1 MRRQDWVVRFVALIT
16 AGSGLASLSSLI
28 GRPFP
33 HLHALRYLFPIEFAH
48 LSDFL
53 TLLIGFFLVICSINI
68 ARRKRRAFLT
78 VLLLASAA
86 TVLHFAKRDY
96 EPGLW
101 ALVLMTALLAIRKRF
116 TVRSALP
123 DFRGVILRLAIG
135 FSLAVTYGVAGF
147 WFLDRREFGINFHL
161 LDSFRHTLELMTL
174 RWDTG
179 LVPHSQ
185 YARWFLDSLSL
196 MTAVAVGYAVV
207 VLFRPV
213 LYRYKTQSR
222 EREQAK
228 SLTAS
233 HGHSSLDFY
242 KTWPDKSFFFS
253 RSRRSFISYR
263 VAGSFALALADPV
276 GPEEE
281 LPELISDFLNWCR
294 DNDWR
299 TCFYQTLPDFL
310 PLYER
315 FGLKRLKIGDD
326 AVVNLEQFN
335 LNGGSMKKLRT
346 LVRKLEKDGIHCIC
360 HSAPLSAEVLEQARE
375 VSDEWLGI
383 PGRHERTFTLGQ
395 FEPVY
400 VASTPLF
407 AVYDA
412 AGRMLAFV
420 NVVPSYAAGQATV
433 DLMRRR
439 TEVPNGIM
447 EYLFV
452 KLLAMSKEK
461 GYKTFDLG
469 MAPMSGFQ
477 ESESAKFEEKLVHIF
492 FSHLNF
498 LFSFSGLRQFK
509 SKFATD
515 WEPRYAVFQRFVDL
529 PRLAIAL
536 QRVSRIPK
544 SRKRNVLHGFLSGR
558 AWEFRQDARGPS
570 AGRVVPALPADRE
583 ETDREETVLT
593 Q

>member
-1 MRRQDWVVRFVALIT
+1 MRRQDWIVRFVALIT

-53 TLLIGFFLVICSINI
+53 TLLIGFFLVIGSINI
-68 ARRKRRAFLT
+68 ARRKRRAFSA
-78 VLLLASAA
+78 VMLLASVAA
-86 TVLHFAKRDY
+86 ILHFAKRDY
-96 EPGLW
+96 EPGVW
-101 ALVLMTALLAIRKRF
+101 ALVLMGALVATRNRF

-123 DFRGVILRLAIG
+123 DLRGAFMRLMIG

-147 WFLDRREFGINFHL
+147 WLLDRREFGINFHIVA
-161 LDSFRHTLELMTL
+161 SFRRTLELMTL
-174 RWDTG
+174 HWDSD

-196 MTAVAVGYAVV
+196 MTVVAVGYSVV

-213 LYRYKTQSR
+213 LYRYTTQAR
-222 EREQAK
+222 ERELAR
-228 SLTAS
+228 SLLVR
-233 HGHSSLDFY
+233 HGRAALDLY
-242 KTWPDKSFFFS
+242 KIWPDKSFFFS
-253 RSRRSFISYR
+253 KSRRAFLSYK
-263 VAGSFALALADPV
+263 VAANFALVLGDPV

-299 TCFYQTLPDFL
+299 ACFYQTLPDFL
-310 PLYER
+310 PLYAR
-315 FGLKRLKIGDD
+315 FGLKKLKIGDD
-326 AVVNLEQFN
+326 AVVNLELFN
-335 LNGGSMKKLRT
+335 LEGGSMKKLRS
-346 LVRKLEKDGIHCIC
+346 LSRRLEKEGMRTVYHPVPIPDE
-360 HSAPLSAEVLEQARE
+360 ALEQARE
-375 VSDEWLGI
+375 VSDEWLSI
-383 PGRHERTFTLGQ
+383 PGRQERTFTLGQ
-395 FEPVY
+395 FESSY
-400 VASTPLF
+400 VRSTPLL
-407 AVYDA
+407 AAYDA

-420 NVVPSYAAGQATV
+420 NVVRSYAAGQATL

-439 TEVPNGIM
+439 TELPNGVM

-452 KLLAMSKEK
+452 KLLLMSKEQ

-477 ESESAKFEEKLVHIF
+477 ESESSTFEERFVHIF

-509 SKFATD
+509 SKFATG

-529 PRLAIAL
+529 PRLALAI
-536 QRVSRIPK
+536 QRASRMPR
-544 SRKRNVLHGFLSGR
+544 RKQRRHGTVPRPAAVMVRTGPVH
-558 AWEFRQDARGPS
+558 ARS
-570 AGRVVPALPADRE
+570 DHN
-583 ETDREETVLT
+583 ETATVH
-593 Q
+593 

>member
-1 MRRQDWVVRFVALIT
+1 MRRQDWIVRFVALIT

-53 TLLIGFFLVICSINI
+53 TLLIGFFLVIGSINI
-68 ARRKRRAFLT
+68 ARRKRRAFT
-78 VLLLASAA
+78 AVMLLASVAA
-86 TVLHFAKRDY
+86 ALHFAKRDY
-96 EPGLW
+96 EPGVW
-101 ALVLMTALLAIRKRF
+101 ALILIGALLATRNRF

-123 DFRGVILRLAIG
+123 DLRGALMRLIIG

-147 WFLDRREFGINFHL
+147 WLLDRREFGINFHIVG
-161 LDSFRHTLELMTL
+161 SFRRTLELMTL
-174 RWDTG
+174 HWDTD

-196 MTAVAVGYAVV
+196 MTVVAVGYSVV

-213 LYRYKTQSR
+213 LYRYTTQNR
-222 EREQAK
+222 EREQAR
-228 SLTAS
+228 SLLMR
-233 HGHSSLDFY
+233 HGRAALDLY
-242 KTWPDKSFFFS
+242 KIWPDKSFFFS
-253 RSRRSFISYR
+253 RSRRAFLSYK
-263 VAGSFALALADPV
+263 VAANFALVLGDPV

-299 TCFYQTLPDFL
+299 TCFYQALPDFL
-310 PLYER
+310 PLYAR
-315 FGLKRLKIGDD
+315 FGLKKLKIGDD
-326 AVVNLEQFN
+326 AIVNLELFN
-335 LNGGSMKKLRT
+335 LEGGSMKKLRG
-346 LVRKLEKDGIHCIC
+346 LSHRLEKEGIHTVYHPVPI
-360 HSAPLSAEVLEQARE
+360 PDEVLEQARE
-375 VSDEWLGI
+375 VSDEWLSI
-383 PGRHERTFTLGQ
+383 PGRQERTFTLGQ
-395 FEPVY
+395 FETSY
-400 VASTPLF
+400 VRSTPLL
-407 AVYDA
+407 AAYDA

-420 NVVPSYAAGQATV
+420 NVVPSYAAGQATL

-439 TEVPNGIM
+439 TELPNGVM

-452 KLLAMSKEK
+452 KLLLMGKEQ

-477 ESESAKFEEKLVHIF
+477 ESESATFEERLVHVF

-509 SKFATD
+509 SKFATG

-529 PRLAIAL
+529 PRLALAI
-536 QRVSRIPK
+536 QRASRVPR
-544 SRKRNVLHGFLSGR
+544 RKQRHHGTVPRPAAVIDVRTGPVH
-558 AWEFRQDARGPS
+558 ARS
-570 AGRVVPALPADRE
+570 DHN
-583 ETDREETVLT
+583 ETATVH
-593 Q
+593 